1 MDVSDAVTAAAA
13 FVGGYLGQR
22 QAAGELGEDVKN
34 LGTRVAALETRGRRL
49 WAVVADLG
57 RRVRQLEAGR

>member
-1 MDVSDAVTAAAA
+1 MDVQSAVTAAAA

-22 QAAGELGEDVKN
+22 QATGELAEDVKH
-34 LGTRVAALETRGRRL
+34 LKARVAALESRGRRL

-57 RRVRQLEAGR
+57 RRVRKLEAGR